1 MEIFYSLSHNL
12 MVRVLAIQN
21 TSTLDTG
28 FRSDT
33 GMPFLKISPGLM
45 HIDNKSLQS
54 LARSARHVGVGD
66 LKEALE
72 GRGTPNRSVTAFG
85 YAPSLSSGGHQSTLE
100 SNEQSFRSKSRST
113 IKASNGEVKDILNK
127 LGIGKGSASRAKAV
141 FKSPLQPKRR
151 STETS
156 QHSTT

>member
-1 MEIFYSLSHNL
+1 
-12 MVRVLAIQN
+12 
-21 TSTLDTG
+21 
-28 FRSDT
+28 
-33 GMPFLKISPGLM
+33 
-45 HIDNKSLQS
+45 LQS

-85 YAPSLSSGGHQSTLE
+85 YAPSLSSGGHPSTLE
-100 SNEQSFRSKSRST
+100 SNEQSFRSKVPST
-113 IKASNGEVKDILNK
+113 IKASSGEVKDILNK
-127 LGIGKGSASRAKAV
+127 LGIGKGSASKAKAV

-156 QHSTT
+156 QHSTTS